1 MSLQLL
7 WSWCLSYPSQV
18 VNGLAL
24 FLGLAGAWLL
34 LATRRREQRAA
45 SRLLLDGEL
54 STLDEDDLAGD
65 AQVERLNRFFYRF
78 GGLSLLAALLL
89 SWFSTTLQAA
99 APL

>member
-24 FLGLAGAWLL
+24 FLALAGGWLL

-45 SRLLLDGEL
+45 ARLLLDGEL
-54 STLDEDDLAGD
+54 STLDEEAVGGD

-78 GGLSLLAALLL
+78 GSLSLLAALLL
-89 SWFSTTLQAA
+89 SCLSTTLQPVSA
-99 APL
+99 L